1 MFIDQQQALTGL
13 GLFGLAGGYLGLFL
27 GCALVQ
33 LPDFLIFLSTG
44 VVKFFKGLSK
54 YIYAC

>member
-1 MFIDQQQALTGL
+1 MLIDQQQALTGL

-33 LPDFLIFLSTG
+33 LPDLLVFLSTG
-44 VVKFFKGLSK
+44 IIKFFKGLSK
-54 YIYAC
+54 YI